1 MNKKVSLGVCIS
13 AVAIV
18 CALTFIV
25 TSFLSLQ
32 RFNTKVQAVKEK
44 AEKYERLEA
53 LDTYVRENFYK
64 SDLDEDA
71 LMDGLL
77 KGYVE
82 GLDDP
87 YSVYMNDEEYETL
100 MTRES
105 GKTVG
110 IGVTVQPTD
119 EGYIEIILVEEG
131 SPAEAAGLLVGDILI
146 GVDGQE
152 IGGIPYSEAVEMV
165 RGEENTK
172 VKLTVLRNGREVEF
186 TVTRKSF
193 DLKTVKAQL
202 LNGHIGY
209 IRITNFRENTDEQFQ
224 DALDEMTA
232 NGADCLLFDVRT
244 NGGGLLDSLE
254 HILDP
259 LLPEG
264 IIATATY
271 QNGNTETVV
280 SSDASEIDLPMA
292 VLVNGNSA
300 SAAELFAASLRDF
313 KGAKLIGETTF
324 GKGVM
329 QTTRALP
336 DGGAITLTVATYQT
350 TRSACYH
357 GVGLVPDET
366 VSAGENTIISNI
378 DPETDPQLA
387 AGIAA
392 LSKESAE

>member
-366 VSAGENTIISNI
+366 ISAGDNTIISNI